1 MGKDVIIALDFDSRE
16 KTLAF
21 LDRFAAEARK
31 PFVKIGMELY
41 YAEGPAIVREIK
53 ARGHKIFLDLKLHD
67 IPNTVKKAMAV
78 LSELD
83 VDMTNL
89 HAGGT
94 KAMMEAALEGLTRPD
109 GTRPL
114 LIAVTQLTSTSQERM
129 EQDLLIEK
137 PLDQVVMHYAKCA
150 ADAGLAG
157 VVCSPLEAGKVHE
170 TCGANFLTVTPGVR
184 FADGEVGDQVRV
196 TTPAKA
202 KEIGSDYIVVGR
214 PITQA
219 EDPVAAYRR
228 CVAEFV
234 G

>member
-1 MGKDVIIALDFDSRE
+1 MGKDVIIALDFDSKA

-21 LDRFAAEARK
+21 LDQFTEEK

-53 ARGHKIFLDLKLHD
+53 ACGHKIFLDLKLHD

-78 LSELD
+78 LSGLD

-89 HAGGT
+89 HAAGT

-129 EQDLLIEK
+129 ESDLLIEK
-137 PLDQVVMHYAKCA
+137 PLD
-150 ADAGLAG
+150 
-157 VVCSPLEAGKVHE
+157 
-170 TCGANFLTVTPGVR
+170 
-184 FADGEVGDQVRV
+184 
-196 TTPAKA
+196 
-202 KEIGSDYIVVGR
+202 
-214 PITQA
+214 
-219 EDPVAAYRR
+219 PVSYTHLDVYKRQSWKR
-228 CVAEFV
+228 H
-234 G
+234 

>member
-1 MGKDVIIALDFDSRE
+1 MGKDVIIALDFDSKE

-21 LDRFAAEARK
+21 LDQFTEEK

-78 LSELD
+78 LSGLD

-89 HAGGT
+89 HAAGT

-129 EQDLLIEK
+129 ASDLLIEK

-150 ADAGLAG
+150 ADSGLAG

-170 TCGANFLTVTPGVR
+170 VCGQDFVTVTPGVR
-184 FADGEVGDQVRV
+184 FADGDVGDQVRV

-202 KEIGSDYIVVGR
+202 RELGSDYIVVGR

-228 CVAEFV
+228 CVSEFV

>member
-16 KTLAF
+16 RTLTF
-21 LDRFAAEARK
+21 LDQFTQEK

-78 LSELD
+78 LSGLD
-83 VDMTNL
+83 IDMLNL
-89 HAGGT
+89 HAAGT

-170 TCGANFLTVTPGVR
+170 VCGKDFVTVTPGVR
-184 FADGEVGDQVRV
+184 FAGGDVGDQVRV

-202 KEIGSDYIVVGR
+202 KELGSDYIVVGR
-214 PITQA
+214 PVTQA

-228 CVAEFV
+228 CVSEFV

>member
-1 MGKDVIIALDFDSRE
+1 MGKDVIIALDFDSKE
-16 KTLAF
+16 KTLSF
-21 LDRFAAEARK
+21 LDKFTGAK

-78 LSELD
+78 LSGLD

-89 HAGGT
+89 HAAGT

-129 EQDLLIEK
+129 EDDLLIKAPMDE
-137 PLDQVVMHYAKCA
+137 VVMHYAKCA
-150 ADAGLAG
+150 ADSGLAG

-170 TCGANFLTVTPGVR
+170 VCGKDFVTVTPGVR

-196 TTPAKA
+196 MTPAQA

-219 EDPVAAYRR
+219 ADPVAAWQR
-228 CVAEFV
+228 CVDEFV